1 MLKYWI
7 WLSTRE
13 GVSNVQALSLL
24 SRLGSAAAIY
34 QADEDALK
42 DADGR
47 PVPTSLLDKS
57 LTGSELIL
65 QQCYQKNIHV
75 MTIQDAQYPARLR
88 AISDPPIVLYYKG
101 VFPAIDT
108 SPVIAMV
115 GTRKASFQGSYLAHR
130 YAAALAYSGICVV
143 SGAAMGIDSCAHNGA
158 LDSGGVTAA
167 VLGCGFG
174 YKYLM
179 ENEYLRDC
187 VAQSGALITEFP
199 PGFPSSAR
207 TFPIRNRI
215 ISGLCDATIVIE
227 AGVKSG
233 SLITANCAIEQ
244 GRDVFAPPGD
254 VFNSSYAGANR
265 LIRDGA
271 RPLLSIY
278 DLITEYSVRYPDKIK
293 PEDMA
298 KALEYLSGKRELTQ
312 EQAKEEP
319 KTVELPHESVKKFEP
334 DPKPEE
340 FRVKKLVS
348 IPVGLSEKAKKIYE
362 SMGEE
367 PLFADEIA
375 AKTGFAPWE
384 VVSSMTEL
392 ELEDLVCL
400 CAGKRYKKI

>member
-1 MLKYWI
+1 MDKKAYWLWLQEALGAGAVTDEITAVFPSPEEMYSRGEIEWRLSGVLTNRQIEKLKQCSPEKAQGIVDVCYNNGWTV
-7 WLSTRE
+7 LTPD
-13 GVSNVQALSLL
+13 
-24 SRLGSAAAIY
+24 
-34 QADEDALK
+34 DEDYPPKLRSLRNMPLALFVRGDIK
-42 DADGR
+42 R
-47 PVPTSLLDKS
+47 VT
-57 LTGSELIL
+57 
-65 QQCYQKNIHV
+65 QRVC
-75 MTIQDAQYPARLR
+75 
-88 AISDPPIVLYYKG
+88 
-101 VFPAIDT
+101 
-108 SPVIAMV
+108 IAVV

-319 KTVELPHESVKKFEP
+319 KTARIGQKARARAEARGVQGQKA
-334 DPKPEE
+334 
-340 FRVKKLVS
+340 RVDTRRTL
-348 IPVGLSEKAKKIYE
+348 
-362 SMGEE
+362 
-367 PLFADEIA
+367 
-375 AKTGFAPWE
+375 
-384 VVSSMTEL
+384 
-392 ELEDLVCL
+392 
-400 CAGKRYKKI
+400 

>member
-1 MLKYWI
+1 MDKKAYWLWLQEALGAGAVTDEITAVFPSPEEMYSRGEIEWRLSGVLTNRQIEKLKQCSPEKAQGIVDVCYNNGWTV
-7 WLSTRE
+7 LTPD
-13 GVSNVQALSLL
+13 
-24 SRLGSAAAIY
+24 
-34 QADEDALK
+34 DEDYPPKLRSLRNMPLALFVRGDIK
-42 DADGR
+42 R
-47 PVPTSLLDKS
+47 VT
-57 LTGSELIL
+57 
-65 QQCYQKNIHV
+65 QRVC
-75 MTIQDAQYPARLR
+75 
-88 AISDPPIVLYYKG
+88 
-101 VFPAIDT
+101 
-108 SPVIAMV
+108 IAVV

-293 PEDMA
+293 PENMA

-312 EQAKEEP
+312 E
-319 KTVELPHESVKKFEP
+319 
-334 DPKPEE
+334 
-340 FRVKKLVS
+340 
-348 IPVGLSEKAKKIYE
+348 
-362 SMGEE
+362 
-367 PLFADEIA
+367 
-375 AKTGFAPWE
+375 
-384 VVSSMTEL
+384 
-392 ELEDLVCL
+392 
-400 CAGKRYKKI
+400 